1 MKTLLI
7 SLVIVLL
14 LFACKENSQK
24 IEVIE
29 NYDKEY
35 LPESEVTVPAVPV
48 DESFNDEMKETFK
61 NIVEKLEQEKEAT
74 ASVYS
79 FSYRLYISENG
90 KIEKIKSI
98 KIDLPEGRVYSP
110 QSDITKLLIPEMEK
124 WKFDPATLSGKN
136 VKYRKDLN
144 VYLTNWNGKPRV
156 ELADKIVDMG
166 NFDMDFNGD
175 DYLVKVDEMPMPVGG
190 IKAIQ
195 EKIVYP
201 EKAKNEGVEGKVFV
215 SAFINENGTV
225 DHVKLLKG
233 IGYGCDKAAINAVTK
248 TKFTPGKLGGKPV
261 KVQVSI
267 PIVFKLG

>member
-79 FSYRLYISENG
+79 FGYRLYISENG

-144 VYLTNWNGKPRV
+144 LYL
-156 ELADKIVDMG
+156 
-166 NFDMDFNGD
+166 
-175 DYLVKVDEMPMPVGG
+175 
-190 IKAIQ
+190 
-195 EKIVYP
+195 
-201 EKAKNEGVEGKVFV
+201 
-215 SAFINENGTV
+215 
-225 DHVKLLKG
+225 
-233 IGYGCDKAAINAVTK
+233 
-248 TKFTPGKLGGKPV
+248 
-261 KVQVSI
+261 
-267 PIVFKLG
+267 